1 MFRKALLV
9 FALALSF
16 FGSAQVGGATD
27 PIPDCNPC
35 PWQK

>member
-1 MFRKALLV
+1 MFRKAFMI
-9 FALALSF
+9 FALALSL
-16 FGSAQVGGATD
+16 FGTVQTGGAHD